1 MAKQKVK
8 ALVLSCVF
16 ALGIVLP
23 FASCGGTGETGDSRS
38 SEFDESSIALSFS
51 AMSDIHQQVGKTT
64 YSDYLIN
71 ALDYAK
77 ELNGAPL
84 DLALFAGDLTEEAW
98 RTIDGENYI
107 AEYDESGNAIG
118 PKYNADIEQLK
129 TTLLT
134 ALDLDETPVFYCL
147 GNHDTDP
154 SRLGAEYMSGM
165 PQLFY
170 DMLGEEF
177 FKADAEDSVPE
188 AGLRHAVVKGYHFLS
203 VNPDRY
209 WTLRGYS
216 DETLAWV
223 DNQLKAITSENPD
236 RYVFVTAHPPIY
248 GTVFR
253 SYTNDWADLALGEVL
268 EKYPQVIYL
277 SGHIHNV
284 LQDEIQISQNGSFT
298 SLDCGSVKYTGVMND
313 LNDAGSEFDNSVGTR
328 IDDFS
333 QGLLI
338 QVDVNGNVR
347 VTRCDYYQR
356 KPIKDAWI
364 LSYPKTDNSHLLAY
378 DNDLRQQNNTA
389 PVFAEDAWF
398 TVSYAGDTL
407 TFDWTAAQ
415 DDDQVR
421 YYRIVIYQT
430 NGDSRTKLQTF
441 NLATFTYR
449 YDRVEDMPDRLSY
462 SRVVTWDGNLTF
474 ELSAIDVWNARSKDL
489 TYSLTI

>member
-1 MAKQKVK
+1 MAKQNVK

-23 FASCGGTGETGDSRS
+23 FASCGGAGEPEEPRSR
-38 SEFDESSIALSFS
+38 EFDESQITLSFS
-51 AMSDIHQQVGKTT
+51 AMSDIHQQAGKTT

-84 DLALFAGDLTEEAW
+84 DLALFAGDLTEETW
-98 RTIDGENYI
+98 RQKDTENYS
-107 AEYDESGNAIG
+107 AT
-118 PKYNADIEQLK
+118 YNGDIQQLK
-129 TTLLT
+129 DTLLT
-134 ALDLDETPVFYCL
+134 ALDLSETPVFYSL

-154 SRLGAEYMSGM
+154 SRLGVEYMSGM

-177 FKADAEDSVPE
+177 FRVDAEDSVPE

-203 VNPDRY
+203 VNPDKY

-223 DNQLKAITSENPD
+223 DNKLKAITSENPD

-298 SLDCGSVKYTGVMND
+298 SLDCGSVKYTGVMNT
-313 LNDAGSEFDNSVGTR
+313 LNDSGSEFDNSIGLR
-328 IDDFS
+328 FDDFS
-333 QGLLI
+333 QGLLL

-347 VTRCDYYQR
+347 VTRCDFYQR
-356 KPIKDAWI
+356 SPIKDAWL
-364 LSYPKTDNSHLLAY
+364 LSYPQKDNSHLLAY
-378 DNDLRQQNNTA
+378 DNDVREQNNQA
-389 PVFAEDAWF
+389 PAFGEDALF
-398 TVSYAGDTL
+398 TAEYSGDTL
-407 TFDWTAAQ
+407 KFEWTAAH

-421 YYRIVIYQT
+421 YYRIIVYQT
-430 NGDSRTKLQTF
+430 EGDRRVKLKTY

-449 YDRVEDMPDRLSY
+449 YDKADDMPDRY
-462 SRVVTWDGNLTF
+462 TFSRVVTYEGNLSF
-474 ELSAIDVWNARSKDL
+474 ELSAVDVWNARSKDL
-489 TYSLTI
+489 TATLVI